1 MILSATLS
9 KPAQNIE
16 EILGKPFIKIKISY
30 ENSSSGASYF
40 LQQFT
45 KTQVFHSHLKEDELE
60 QFLQEHAGKTFK
72 NCVKRTDSEEITI
85 LSNKKGKITTLTKQ
99 ISNNKSNTKSKTNI
113 DLSLLHQQIFLK
125 RKSNTYWKKAPRFH
139 F

>member
-72 NCVKRTDSEEITI
+72 NCVKRTESEEITI

-99 ISNNKSNTKSKTNI
+99 IIKAIPNQRQI
-113 DLSLLHQQIFLK
+113 LIYLFLHQQIFLK
-125 RKSNTYWKKAPRFH
+125 RKSNTYWKKAHRFH

>member
-40 LQQFT
+40 LHNLQKLKFFT
-45 KTQVFHSHLKEDELE
+45 VILK
-60 QFLQEHAGKTFK
+60 
-72 NCVKRTDSEEITI
+72 
-85 LSNKKGKITTLTKQ
+85 
-99 ISNNKSNTKSKTNI
+99 KTNWKNFYKNMQVK
-113 DLSLLHQQIFLK
+113 LLKIV
-125 RKSNTYWKKAPRFH
+125 
-139 F
+139 

>member
-72 NCVKRTDSEEITI
+72 NCVKRTDQ
-85 LSNKKGKITTLTKQ
+85 KKLLFFQTKKE
-99 ISNNKSNTKSKTNI
+99 KSQ
-113 DLSLLHQQIFLK
+113 H
-125 RKSNTYWKKAPRFH
+125 
-139 F
+139 

>member
-45 KTQVFHSHLKEDELE
+45 KTQVFHSHLK
-60 QFLQEHAGKTFK
+60 
-72 NCVKRTDSEEITI
+72 
-85 LSNKKGKITTLTKQ
+85 
-99 ISNNKSNTKSKTNI
+99 
-113 DLSLLHQQIFLK
+113 
-125 RKSNTYWKKAPRFH
+125 
-139 F
+139 

>member
-60 QFLQEHAGKTFK
+60 KFYK
-72 NCVKRTDSEEITI
+72 NMQAK
-85 LSNKKGKITTLTKQ
+85 LLKIV
-99 ISNNKSNTKSKTNI
+99 
-113 DLSLLHQQIFLK
+113 
-125 RKSNTYWKKAPRFH
+125 
-139 F
+139 